1 MKAWILKSYND
12 YVLKYRSSDIKEV
25 RRIATIVR
33 SKTGIDFKDGV
44 Y

>member
-12 YVLKYRSSDIKEV
+12 YVLKYRSSDIKEI
-25 RRIATIVR
+25 RRIAAIVR
-33 SKTGIDFKDGV
+33 SKTGYAAKDAV